1 MNDRMD
7 DEKMAFGQVDLML
20 KTALSKIQKLTGEHQ
35 LYQAVIQKLKSDI
48 RSKDVEIQMWKT
60 DYRTMLERKNS
71 EIRILKENLVRTG
84 IVTNFGEIIL
94 NTKNEEE
101 DGSEARILGS
111 QNYIHDNEDNIAEV
125 LIYDKDLQ
133 VIKEEELEEEIVPV
147 DPLEEPLEDIRLIN
161 SRDQH
166 EELCIVKEEE
176 PDPLAD
182 AASDGAQIVD
192 VKPLIESPVNQR
204 TLVENKK
211 NLFNNV
217 SVITGV
223 VECNKHIDI
232 NYLNGSIK
240 TNKALSTV
248 TIAPIND
255 TNQTHIKY
263 GIKENKFRR
272 KKNFKQKSEPNNAE
286 IISDDDEDANQT
298 CEMKEEVI
306 EPKIE
311 SIPCELERDTIT
323 DPDDPPY
330 SPHAKETRNN
340 SRRRGP
346 ATKKGTLSS
355 QACDVCEQ
363 VFPNQQEKKMHLK
376 LTGHNTDDASKRF
389 PCPICGRKF
398 RVKEQMKRH
407 VEQIHED
414 NKNYKC
420 SRCDKAFN
428 NEFSMR
434 RHEANDAVHAAGP
447 KPPRTLEDLNCPY
460 CDKVFPSRKR
470 SIYKYH
476 IKAHLESPVPCELC
490 GKEVAASYI
499 DKHTKTCKKERDFA
513 CSYCSKK
520 FCRKDLLTDHT
531 RLHTGEKP
539 YNCPICQMDFRTYE
553 ERQRHAKKLH
563 AARSAAEFKQII
575 ADFKEGKLITLTATP
590 TGLQQIA

>member
-1 MNDRMD
+1 M
-7 DEKMAFGQVDLML
+7 
-20 KTALSKIQKLTGEHQ
+20 
-35 LYQAVIQKLKSDI
+35 
-48 RSKDVEIQMWKT
+48 
-60 DYRTMLERKNS
+60 
-71 EIRILKENLVRTG
+71 
-84 IVTNFGEIIL
+84 
-94 NTKNEEE
+94 
-101 DGSEARILGS
+101 GS

-330 SPHAKETRNN
+330 SPHAKVFFFWRET
-340 SRRRGP
+340 S
-346 ATKKGTLSS
+346 
-355 QACDVCEQ
+355 
-363 VFPNQQEKKMHLK
+363 
-376 LTGHNTDDASKRF
+376 
-389 PCPICGRKF
+389 
-398 RVKEQMKRH
+398 
-407 VEQIHED
+407 
-414 NKNYKC
+414 
-420 SRCDKAFN
+420 
-428 NEFSMR
+428 
-434 RHEANDAVHAAGP
+434 
-447 KPPRTLEDLNCPY
+447 
-460 CDKVFPSRKR
+460 
-470 SIYKYH
+470 
-476 IKAHLESPVPCELC
+476 
-490 GKEVAASYI
+490 
-499 DKHTKTCKKERDFA
+499 
-513 CSYCSKK
+513 
-520 FCRKDLLTDHT
+520 
-531 RLHTGEKP
+531 
-539 YNCPICQMDFRTYE
+539 
-553 ERQRHAKKLH
+553 
-563 AARSAAEFKQII
+563 
-575 ADFKEGKLITLTATP
+575 LINLFV
-590 TGLQQIA
+590 L